1 MISYMEHWC
10 PWCIMVIVADVCLH
24 FRRGTRFAYFRK
36 IVADLPSKN
45 RFVDGACAEETVGY
59 AIGIW
64 NCIWNIWNL
73 RQMFVQEN
81 RILMPMSKRGPPMT
95 PVLCSDHFS
104 CISFV
109 FVCCVCRVSCGSP
122 TRSIPDA
129 EQEFL
134 RLRICL
140 LWDVGRARPRK
151 GHYSDVKTPA
161 NWVCLRSCCLG
172 VAM

>member
-1 MISYMEHWC
+1 LPGYDCVPGWDAHETAGKELSWCVCQLNWLAWAMMISYMEHWC

-59 AIGIW
+59 AVGIW

-73 RQMFVQEN
+73 RHMFVQEN

-129 EQEFL
+129 EQ
-134 RLRICL
+134 
-140 LWDVGRARPRK
+140 
-151 GHYSDVKTPA
+151 
-161 NWVCLRSCCLG
+161 
-172 VAM
+172 